1 MTTFENVLRS
11 VEAVGAFL
19 QQQRAD
25 LDERAFLEVKKTQA
39 GQVVAEIRG
48 CAGLTAEQATQL
60 GEALRTGPWS
70 GEDRALF
77 AGSLSDVLA
86 NRGPAGGVVRRKSQQ
101 VTSFAAYFSGKD
113 LAVLADNTVSIHVK
127 ADQIATRMVRV
138 QLWLPA
144 ESAYKEVIKTAMA
157 AGLQLDTVKAKVSFK
172 ETLKNLLQS
181 KTKNFS
187 RKMSLPNP
195 LPEKPEQLP
204 DAVFQQAY
212 ASDDPPHALAELQC
226 LTQSMT
232 LRKSSSAYK
241 AEAEPSNAM
250 VKPTKANPAVA
261 NADAMQL
268 MGQAFMQIC
277 STFMQTNSDPTASSS
292 QASVAE
298 VLKNFKLLNAKKPRT
313 SMTPTP
319 TEKDSQEHAEDDD
332 TERLALTE
340 SQSPAEKP
348 AAALFTPPPPLPA
361 PVEPAQEPLDPEHAA
376 MLLEGAISNRAEAAA
391 DERTETFKKPAAA
404 GKGRGKGMKRP
415 CSASWRVERIVRG
428 TGKSKGQTDT
438 YYHSPDGRRYR
449 TLAEAQSNGYKP

>member
-1 MTTFENVLRS
+1 MTTFENLLRS

-25 LDERAFLEVKKTQA
+25 FDERAFLEVKKTQA

-60 GEALRTGPWS
+60 REALRTGPWS

-101 VTSFAAYFSGKD
+101 VTSFTAYFSGKD
-113 LAVLADNTVSIHVK
+113 LVSIHVK

-157 AGLQLDTVKAKVSFK
+157 AGLQLNTVKAKVSLK
-172 ETLKNLLQS
+172 EILKNLLQS

-187 RKMSLPNP
+187 RKWSLPNP

-232 LRKSSSAYK
+232 L
-241 AEAEPSNAM
+241 
-250 VKPTKANPAVA
+250 
-261 NADAMQL
+261 
-268 MGQAFMQIC
+268 
-277 STFMQTNSDPTASSS
+277 
-292 QASVAE
+292 
-298 VLKNFKLLNAKKPRT
+298 
-313 SMTPTP
+313 
-319 TEKDSQEHAEDDD
+319 
-332 TERLALTE
+332 
-340 SQSPAEKP
+340 
-348 AAALFTPPPPLPA
+348 
-361 PVEPAQEPLDPEHAA
+361 
-376 MLLEGAISNRAEAAA
+376 
-391 DERTETFKKPAAA
+391 
-404 GKGRGKGMKRP
+404 
-415 CSASWRVERIVRG
+415 
-428 TGKSKGQTDT
+428 
-438 YYHSPDGRRYR
+438 
-449 TLAEAQSNGYKP
+449 